1 LQERKCVAGEFGAMR
16 YSHIL
21 VDGNNLAY
29 KNFYTQRDL
38 SAIVRGET
46 IRTGVAFGCLS
57 SLASLSRRWLKEDG
71 SIIIVW
77 DRGYKRKLSIYP
89 DYKKERR
96 ANRDAEEFKDF
107 KQQRDLFEKLLRL
120 TRFSSASAEGEEADD
135 VLATLM
141 LNILMV
147 SRDAEILIVSSDRD
161 MYQLISDRVSQMI
174 ISRSGK
180 EQILN
185 PEAIRKVYG
194 VKPVDY
200 VLIQLMI
207 GDKGDGVPGVHL
219 IGPKTAAKI
228 IEASSEEEL
237 VTFLVS
243 DGLEFPKALSEW
255 LKKKGRSITETKKLF
270 KTTFKLL
277 RLHINLPSRIV
288 KVKRGKRNEN
298 RLVDLFV
305 ELEFMSFLKG
315 KKMQEFV

>member
-1 LQERKCVAGEFGAMR
+1 MGIK

-21 VDGNNLAY
+21 VDGNNLAR
-29 KNFYTQRDL
+29 KNFYTQREL
-38 SAIVRGET
+38 STVVKGKT
-46 IRTGVAFGCLS
+46 VRTGVAFGCLS
-57 SLASLSRRWLKEDG
+57 SLASLSKRWLKEDG
-71 SIIIVW
+71 SIIVVW

-96 ANRDAEEFKDF
+96 ANRDEEEFEDF
-107 KQQRDLFEKLLRL
+107 KQQRDLFDKLLRL
-120 TRFSSASAEGEEADD
+120 TRFSSASADGEEADD

-147 SRDAEILIVSSDRD
+147 RKDAEILVVSSDRD
-161 MYQLISDRVSQMI
+161 MHQLISDRVSQMN

-185 PEAIRKVYG
+185 PEGIRKTYG
-194 VKPVDY
+194 VKPLDY
-200 VLIQLMI
+200 LLIQLMV

-219 IGPKTAAKI
+219 IGPKTALKI
-228 IEASSEEEL
+228 IEASSKEEL
-237 VTFLVS
+237 LDFRAS
-243 DGLEFPKALSEW
+243 EGLKFPEALSEW
-255 LKKKGRSITETKKLF
+255 LKKKGRSISETKKLF

-277 RLHINLPSRIV
+277 RLHMHLPPRIV

-315 KKMQEFV
+315 KKMQEFVK